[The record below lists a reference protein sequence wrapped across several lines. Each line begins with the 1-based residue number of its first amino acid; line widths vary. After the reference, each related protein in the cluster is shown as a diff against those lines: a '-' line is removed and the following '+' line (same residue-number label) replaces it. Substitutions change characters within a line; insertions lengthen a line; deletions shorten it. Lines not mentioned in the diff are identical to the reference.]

1 MIQNGIRNLPQFL
14 RTQFLS
20 FSLTLHFYL
29 YLEAYYIYNIII
41 YIIKYN
47 YLQFVTIK
55 YTP

>member
-1 MIQNGIRNLPQFL
+1 MQNDIRNLPQFL

-29 YLEAYYIYNIII
+29 YLEAYYIYNI